1 MKYKI
6 IIKSGIFSAII
17 VIIFSCTQIN
27 RVEVP
32 ENVQAVLEKSGDNR
46 KELEKVINAY
56 QHPEDSSKLKAA
68 FFLISNMEEKC
79 FIRFTVVDSTEKDIG
94 FNVLN
99 YPDYNKMISG
109 WDSLEDMYGKLHQK
123 KEEIVIDYNTITSSF
138 LISNIDL
145 AFKAWTENPW
155 ARHIKFDQ
163 FCEYILPYRSTN
175 EPLENWR
182 TYFYDKYSW
191 VKDSVKQKNDPIE
204 ASILINNDIKS
215 WFTFDPRFYRQSTD
229 QGLSNML
236 KNKIGRCEDM
246 TNLTIF
252 AMRSMGIPVMSDFTP
267 YWAKTGNNHAWN
279 AIIDTTGKVIIFMGA
294 ESNPGVYK
302 LNRAISKVYR
312 KTFAKQQNSLAAIK
326 DEWEKA
332 PRYINRNNIVDVTRD
347 YVPVADVNLTLE
359 KEIPDSANFAYICVF
374 NTGEWKVIQWSK
386 IADGRTVTFTDMGKD
401 IAYLPAYYVNE
412 KIIPAGK
419 QFILTKEGAIVF
431 NESDTKNLT
440 TIKLISTTRKITKN
454 ATDNIEQTF
463 FKDGENYELFYWN
476 YGWISLGK
484 QKAAGKP
491 LVFKNVPSNALYW
504 LIAEK
509 TRKEERI
516 FTINENGE
524 QVWW

>member
-6 IIKSGIFSAII
+6 KIKSVIFSAII
-17 VIIFSCTQIN
+17 LILFSCTQIN

-32 ENVQAVLEKSGDNR
+32 ENVQTVLEKSGDNR
-46 KELEKVINAY
+46 KELKKVINVY
-56 QHPEDSSKLKAA
+56 QHPEDSLKLKAA
-68 FFLISNMEEKC
+68 FFLISNMEEKG
-79 FIRFTVVDSTEKDIG
+79 FIRYTVVGSTEKDIG

-123 KEEIVIDYNTITSSF
+123 KEEIVIDYNTITSGF
-138 LISNIDL
+138 LINNIDL

-294 ESNPGVYK
+294 ESNP
-302 LNRAISKVYR
+302 
-312 KTFAKQQNSLAAIK
+312 
-326 DEWEKA
+326 
-332 PRYINRNNIVDVTRD
+332 
-347 YVPVADVNLTLE
+347 
-359 KEIPDSANFAYICVF
+359 
-374 NTGEWKVIQWSK
+374 
-386 IADGRTVTFTDMGKD
+386 
-401 IAYLPAYYVNE
+401 
-412 KIIPAGK
+412 
-419 QFILTKEGAIVF
+419 
-431 NESDTKNLT
+431 
-440 TIKLISTTRKITKN
+440 
-454 ATDNIEQTF
+454 
-463 FKDGENYELFYWN
+463 
-476 YGWISLGK
+476 
-484 QKAAGKP
+484 
-491 LVFKNVPSNALYW
+491 
-504 LIAEK
+504 
-509 TRKEERI
+509 
-516 FTINENGE
+516 
-524 QVWW
+524 